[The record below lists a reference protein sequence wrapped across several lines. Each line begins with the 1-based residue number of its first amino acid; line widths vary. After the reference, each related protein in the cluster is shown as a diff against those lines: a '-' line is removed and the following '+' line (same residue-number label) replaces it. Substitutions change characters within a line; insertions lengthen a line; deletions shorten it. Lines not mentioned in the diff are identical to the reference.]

1 MLKVR
6 FPHKWSVLAV
16 GIALLAASASPSRAV
31 TFDFSF
37 SNTIGDTNGTVSG
50 YIVLPSAN
58 GTNEV
63 ASSVVVTGV
72 TGDAYTNIILNAPT
86 TLPYNP
92 LAAPA
97 STPTNS
103 FNVTAGLI
111 TSYSFSAFD
120 AFSGGNL
127 LLYFVQGGTD
137 ELILEGG
144 SAGEHT
150 DQSEAITFTPVTTTP
165 LPPTW
170 ATILAGLVGLAFIL
184 HRRQKP
190 LSGSAA

>member
-1 MLKVR
+1 
-6 FPHKWSVLAV
+6 
-16 GIALLAASASPSRAV
+16 LLAASASPSRAV
-31 TFDFSF
+31 TFDFSVT
-37 SNTIGDTNGTVSG
+37 NLAGYGNTNGTVSG

-72 TGDAYTNIILNAPT
+72 TDPAYTDIILNAPT

-120 AFSGGNL
+120 AFSDGNL
-127 LLYFVQGGTD
+127 LLYFVQGGK
-137 ELILEGG
+137 
-144 SAGEHT
+144 
-150 DQSEAITFTPVTTTP
+150 
-165 LPPTW
+165 
-170 ATILAGLVGLAFIL
+170 
-184 HRRQKP
+184 R
-190 LSGSAA
+190 